1 MTLMEMINEGA
12 YLYIAGMCALFVL
25 WVIMITRIGTAGKA
39 ADKKEAQTVIST
51 NPRNANSG
59 AVTAAI
65 TAAVTEFRKKK

>member
-12 YLYIAGMCALFVL
+12 YLNLAGMGALFIL

-39 ADKKEAQTVIST
+39 AGDKNVQHVISASPRSGN
-51 NPRNANSG
+51 NP

-65 TAAVTEFRKKK
+65 TAAVTEYRKK